1 MFRQHVPRIAPTMV
15 APLVVL
21 QALLCRLR
29 LLVGCCVVSL
39 SPWSPCCLFFLT
51 NMFPMA
57 FTADSSN
64 MTAAS
69 LSVTVTLRF
78 SNLTVKGFRTRPR
91 RALNSSKVY
100 ALPEFTM
107 VSVFSNSLRSSAF
120 RFSLANSASYFSFF
134 LDSA

>member
-1 MFRQHVPRIAPTMV
+1 VPRIAPAMV

-21 QALLCRLR
+21 QASLCRLR

-64 MTAAS
+64 ITNAAS
-69 LSVTVTLRF
+69 HSVTVTSRF
-78 SNLTVKGFRTRPR
+78 SNSTVKGFWTRLR
-91 RALNSSKVY
+91 RALNSSKLY
-100 ALPEFTM
+100 ALSDFTM
-107 VSVFSNSLRSSAF
+107 VNIFSNSLRSSAF
-120 RFSLANSASYFSFF
+120 RFSLVNSTSSFSFF
-134 LDSA
+134 LNSA